1 MNNSHSL
8 MSSSQKQFRHVK
20 PSYARSVRRTI
31 SWPAFMDEDAHIR
44 ANELRVF
51 DLSKYIQIL
60 VKKDTRRKAT

>member
-1 MNNSHSL
+1 MNNSYLL
-8 MSSSQKQFRHVK
+8 MNSQKQPRHVK

-44 ANELRVF
+44 ANELKVF

-60 VKKDTRRKAT
+60 VKKDTERKVT